1 MPVCDAASVSVSRG
15 RLSGSF
21 CGECVRHDL
30 RALRDATLPN
40 QPYRRTRVP
49 VCPQINATRTRASIS
64 NLGTHSPP
72 FFEFERVF
80 ATRAT
85 RVYVP
90 ALHGHL
96 RPARS
101 TTSQAM
107 LGAQSAPLA
116 TKVCCNPGYKWGVV
130 FGTYV
135 VASGLGLSFFGSG
148 VSVCTREC

>member
-1 MPVCDAASVSVSRG
+1 MDHFAANVCG
-15 RLSGSF
+15 IICEH
-21 CGECVRHDL
+21 CG
-30 RALRDATLPN
+30 TLPD
-40 QPYRRTRVP
+40 QPYRHTRVT

-107 LGAQSAPLA
+107 LGAQSALLTTPNTNGGGLWH
-116 TKVCCNPGYKWGVV
+116 VRCR
-130 FGTYV
+130 F
-135 VASGLGLSFFGSG
+135 GLGTFLLWIWC
-148 VSVCTREC
+148 VSVHARELIFL